1 MSLAATTADLHA
13 PRWGAHSSP
22 NGTAPA
28 VWSVRIGPLAVA
40 AVLVAALVGCGERQR
55 RLRLATT
62 TSTDNTGLL
71 DHVLPVFERRTG
83 IEVDVIAVGT
93 GKALALAR
101 NGDVDAVLVHAPDAE
116 REFVGAGHG
125 VERRRV
131 MHNDFV
137 ILGPRS
143 DPARLRGSN
152 DALVALRAI
161 AADRLPFVSRGDDS
175 GTHKKEKALWHQAG
189 ITPSGPWYLETGQG
203 MGQTLLVADEKQ
215 AYVLS
220 DRGTA
225 IAFRDKIG
233 LVVLCEG
240 DPRLVNPYSIIA
252 VNPRRHPYVRYR
264 EALALIEFLTSR
276 EGQELIAGFRMRGE
290 QLFHPDAL
298 RP

>member
-1 MSLAATTADLHA
+1 MASTRTNPLAAA
-13 PRWGAHSSP
+13 
-22 NGTAPA
+22 
-28 VWSVRIGPLAVA
+28 AVA
-40 AVLVAALVGCGERQR
+40 LLALFVVPTAFLGCGERQR

-71 DHVLPVFERRTG
+71 DHILPVFERRTG
-83 IEVDVIAVGT
+83 IEVDLIAVGT

-143 DPARLRGSN
+143 DT
-152 DALVALRAI
+152 D
-161 AADRLPFVSRGDDS
+161 
-175 GTHKKEKALWHQAG
+175 KKEKALWHQAG

-252 VNPRRHPYVRYR
+252 VNPRRHPYARYR